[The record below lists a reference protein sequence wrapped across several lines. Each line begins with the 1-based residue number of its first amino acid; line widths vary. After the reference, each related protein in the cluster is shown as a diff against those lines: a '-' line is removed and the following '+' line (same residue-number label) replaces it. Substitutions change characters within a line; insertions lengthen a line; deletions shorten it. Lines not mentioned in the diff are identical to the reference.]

1 MNRRHALVIGS
12 QCEALGTLSF
22 LPKAAEDLAGV
33 LFDEAVGRCAPA
45 LPDGRGL
52 LIDPSLPELD
62 SAVETAFAR
71 AADDEATLFM
81 ALIGHGEYGSD
92 DFYFLT
98 QDSAFPPSSR
108 RSFLLAQRVKEL
120 LQEHST
126 LDGLVLLLDTCH
138 AGIAAAQ
145 AADQWVRIVG
155 RAARRFEILTASDDR
170 TAAGGCFTRS
180 LTTVLRSGDPRLGE
194 RLRCPDMRSVI
205 SGHCPAQTAVHL
217 AFDGRQR
224 TTSGDEGLWLAV
236 NNSRAWQGSVLTG
249 HPAAA
254 EVERLTAA
262 YEPTPELGQV
272 VGLLL
277 TGARCVAVTGA
288 AGSGKSTLLS
298 ALARPSVAESQVPT
312 RFLHAVLFLTPGTT
326 PEQIVA
332 DLAGQLARR
341 LPQLRLPPGP
351 DGDDGRR
358 AVAPDLFEHLLLDP
372 LRTLGPGH
380 GPVHVAVDGLD
391 GLAPVDRD
399 WILTALKHLL
409 TDDCLGWL
417 RFVIATE
424 SPENLPGAPATVA
437 MTRPAG
443 AQPPA
448 SPEEA
453 VARAVGDAGTLPDI
467 PAEVLGLP
475 PDALRAL
482 DAVGVSSV
490 VELVTLSRR
499 DLLLLGVPERIV
511 KTVED
516 TLYDIGLSLVDRT
529 AGQIVLEVLAA
540 TGGTPLPVRLLGA
553 ASGRLGGPARIPLLR
568 DVLTQLGPEIHR
580 TAPGEPHE
588 RVTLAGTRPA
598 PSRAAHLA
606 LAESIEEAAP
616 VAARLHGGPEQA
628 YAEARQADH
637 LWAARRYADAVA
649 CLAARTSRIRAYERR
664 RWAAWHR
671 RSAAELGED
680 HPVTERI
687 RARLT
692 AAPPSEGV

>member
-1 MNRRHALVIGS
+1 M
-12 QCEALGTLSF
+12 
-22 LPKAAEDLAGV
+22 
-33 LFDEAVGRCAPA
+33 
-45 LPDGRGL
+45 
-52 LIDPSLPELD
+52 
-62 SAVETAFAR
+62 
-71 AADDEATLFM
+71 
-81 ALIGHGEYGSD
+81 
-92 DFYFLT
+92 
-98 QDSAFPPSSR
+98 
-108 RSFLLAQRVKEL
+108 
-120 LQEHST
+120 
-126 LDGLVLLLDTCH
+126 
-138 AGIAAAQ
+138 
-145 AADQWVRIVG
+145 
-155 RAARRFEILTASDDR
+155 LTASGDR

-180 LTTVLRSGDPRLGE
+180 LTAVLRSGDPGLGE
-194 RLRCPDMRSVI
+194 RLRCPDLRSVI

-217 AFDGRQR
+217 AFDGRRR

-236 NNSRAWQGSVLTG
+236 NTSRAWQESVLTG
-249 HPAAA
+249 HLAAA
-254 EVERLTAA
+254 EIERLTAA
-262 YEPTPELGQV
+262 YEPTPELGRV

-288 AGSGKSTLLS
+288 SGSGKSTLLS

-351 DGDDGRR
+351 DGDHGRR
-358 AVAPDLFEHLLLDP
+358 AAAPDLFEHLLLDP
-372 LRTLGPGH
+372 LRALGPGH

-391 GLAPVDRD
+391 ALDPVDRD
-399 WILTALKHLL
+399 WMLSSLKHLL
-409 TDDCLGWL
+409 TDDGLGWL

-424 SPENLPGAPATVA
+424 LPENLPGCSATVA

-443 AQPPA
+443 TAQPPA

-453 VARAVGDAGTLPDI
+453 LARAADGAGARPDI

-475 PDALRAL
+475 SDALRAL
-482 DAVGVSSV
+482 DAAGVSSV
-490 VELVTLSRR
+490 VELVTLSGRE
-499 DLLLLGVPERIV
+499 LLLLGVPEQVV
-511 KTVED
+511 KTVAD
-516 TLYDIGLSLVDRT
+516 RLYDIGLSLADRT
-529 AGQIVLEVLAA
+529 AGQVVLEVLAA

-553 ASGRLGGPARIPLLR
+553 AGGRLGGPARIPLLR
-568 DVLTQLGPEIHR
+568 DVLTQLGPDIHR
-580 TAPGEPHE
+580 IAPGEPHE

-598 PSRAAHLA
+598 PSRAAHRA

-649 CLAARTSRIRAYERR
+649 CLATRTSRIRAHERR
-664 RWAAWHR
+664 RWAAWHH

-687 RARLT
+687 RAHLT
-692 AAPPSEGV
+692 AAAPTGGV